1 MRTTSIGGRMVT
13 LEEIKSASDR
23 ISPFIIKTPLEESQ
37 TISNILG
44 ANTYLKMELFQKTGS
59 FKPRG
64 AFNQILQLD
73 NDAKTKGVVAV
84 SGGNFAQGVA
94 YAASKLGIQ
103 AIICMPEYTPSNYV
117 EATKSYGARIELSPD
132 FPSTFVKAE
141 TFKADGYAFL
151 HAWDNQN
158 QMAGTGTIGLEI
170 VDMLPSVTDIVIS
183 IGGGGLIAGIMVAIK
198 TLKPDVRIWGV
209 ETEGAQTMGKALEA
223 GEVVQITPNSLAK
236 TLSANYVAEDALK
249 IAQQYLEQHIVVSDQ
264 EAVDD
269 QRFLLERTKVL
280 TELAASCTL
289 SAARKIRHHFKKDDD
304 VVLLLCGGNES
315 LSNMIGYT
323 KLGRLDS

>member
-1 MRTTSIGGRMVT
+1 MIA
-13 LEEIKSASDR
+13 LEDVISASDR
-23 ISPFIIKTPLEESQ
+23 ISPFIIKTPLEGSQ

-44 ANTYLKMELFQKTGS
+44 ATTYLKMELFQKTGS

-73 NDAKTKGVVAV
+73 GNAKTKGVVAV

-103 AIICMPEYTPSNYV
+103 AVICMPEYTPSNYV
-117 EATKSYGARIELSPD
+117 EATKSYGARVELSPD
-132 FPSTFVKAE
+132 FPSTFAKAD

-151 HAWDNQN
+151 HAWDNPN

-170 VDMLPSVTDIVIS
+170 LDKLPSVTDIVIS
-183 IGGGGLIAGIMVAIK
+183 IGGGGLIAGIMVAVKAIK
-198 TLKPDVRIWGV
+198 PEVRIWGV

-223 GEVVQITPNSLAK
+223 GKVVQITPNSLAK

-249 IAQQYLEQHIVVSDQ
+249 IALGHLEQHIVVSDQ

-269 QRFLLERTKVL
+269 QQFLLERTKVL

-289 SAARKIRHHFKKDDD
+289 SAARKIRHHFKKGDNI
-304 VVLLLCGGNES
+304 VLLLCGGNES

-323 KLGRLDS
+323 KLRQA

>member
-1 MRTTSIGGRMVT
+1 MVT
-13 LEEIKSASDR
+13 LEDVKLASDR
-23 ISPFIIKTPLEESQ
+23 ISPFIVKTPLEGSQ
-37 TISNILG
+37 TISKILG

-64 AFNQILQLD
+64 AFNQILQLEG
-73 NDAKTKGVVAV
+73 NLKAKGVVAV

-94 YAASKLGIQ
+94 YAASKLDIQ

-117 EATKSYGARIELSPD
+117 EATKSYGARVELSPD
-132 FPSTFVKAE
+132 FPSTFAKAE
-141 TFKADGYAFL
+141 TFKADGYTFL
-151 HAWDNQN
+151 HAWDNPN

-170 VDMLPSVTDIVIS
+170 LDTLPGVTDIVIS
-183 IGGGGLIAGIMVAIK
+183 IGGGGLIAGIIVAVKAIK
-198 TLKPDVRIWGV
+198 PVVRIWGV

-223 GEVVQITPNSLAK
+223 GKVVQITPNSLAK

-249 IAQQYLEQHIVVSDQ
+249 IAQQHLEQYVVVSDQ

-269 QRFLLERTKVL
+269 QKFLLERTKVL

-289 SAARKIRHHFKKDDD
+289 SAARKIRHRFNKDDN

-323 KLGRLDS
+323 HKLRQS